1 MEVIQFVQAHANE
14 IWMQVLI
21 IIGAIGALLKGIE
34 SILQIIAPFTPWKWD
49 DNLAT
54 MVGKILSLK
63 IFQKKQ
69 P

>member
-34 SILQIIAPFTPWKWD
+34 SILQIIAQFKPWKWD